1 MTMVDPMNF
10 SILPLLL
17 ACILLVAILYSSV
30 GHGGGSG
37 YIAVLALFSVAP
49 AAFKPTAL
57 VLNILVSS
65 VATISFARAGHFSW
79 RLFWPFAA
87 ASIPCSFIGGYL
99 ALPLHLY
106 QPLIGVILLFSAYR
120 LFYHSEHVDTEIRQ
134 PSAPIALCCG
144 ALLGLLSGL
153 TGVGGGIFLSPLL
166 LLLKWGRAREVS
178 AVAALFILVNSIAG
192 LLGHL
197 SSLQAIPS
205 FAPLL
210 ALAALI
216 GGSIGAFF
224 GSRRLPV
231 MAVLRS
237 LSVVLAI
244 AGFKMLFV

>member
-1 MTMVDPMNF
+1 VSP
-10 SILPLLL
+10 SVLILLL
-17 ACILLVAILYSSV
+17 ICILLVAILYSSV
-30 GHGGGSG
+30 GHGGASG
-37 YIAVLALFSVAP
+37 YIAVLALFSIAP
-49 AAFKPTAL
+49 ASFKPTAL

-65 VATISFARAGHFSW
+65 IAAFSFARAGHFSW

-87 ASIPCSFIGGYL
+87 ASVPCSFIGGYL
-99 ALPLHLY
+99 ALPVHLY
-106 QPLIGVILLFSAYR
+106 QPLVGVILLFSACR
-120 LFYHSEHVDTEIRQ
+120 LFYHSEQIDTEIRQ
-134 PSAPIALCCG
+134 PSVPVALCCG

-178 AVAALFILVNSIAG
+178 SVAALFILVNSISG

-197 SSLQAIPS
+197 SSLQVIPS

-210 ALAALI
+210 AGAALI

-231 MAVLRS
+231 TAVIRS
-237 LSVVLAI
+237 LSVVLVI
-244 AGFKMLFV
+244 AGFKLLLV

>member
-1 MTMVDPMNF
+1 MSLSVL
-10 SILPLLL
+10 ILLL
-17 ACILLVAILYSSV
+17 ICILTVAILYSSV
-30 GHGGGSG
+30 GHGGASG

-49 AAFKPTAL
+49 ASFKPTAL

-65 VATISFARAGHFSW
+65 IATFSFARAGHFSW

-99 ALPLHLY
+99 ALPVHLY
-106 QPLIGVILLFSAYR
+106 KPLVGVILLFSAGR
-120 LFYHSEHVDTEIRQ
+120 LLFHAERTDSEIRQ
-134 PSAPIALCCG
+134 PSAPVALCCG

-166 LLLKWGRAREVS
+166 LLLKWGRVREVS

-197 SSLQAIPS
+197 SSLQAIPH

-210 ALAALI
+210 AVAALI

-231 MAVLRS
+231 AAVVKS
-237 LSVVLAI
+237 LAFVLSI
-244 AGFKMLFV
+244 AGLKLLLV

>member
-1 MTMVDPMNF
+1 MSP
-10 SILPLLL
+10 SIFILILI
-17 ACILLVAILYSSV
+17 CILLVAILYSSV
-30 GHGGGSG
+30 GHGGASG

-65 VATISFARAGHFSW
+65 IAAFSFARAGHFSW

-87 ASIPCSFIGGYL
+87 ASVPCSFIGGYL
-99 ALPLHLY
+99 ALPVDLY
-106 QPLIGVILLFSAYR
+106 QPLVGTILLFSAWR
-120 LFYHSEHVDTEIRQ
+120 LFYRVESADKEIQQ
-134 PSAPIALCCG
+134 PPVPLALIFG

-166 LLLKWGRAREVS
+166 LLMKWGRARKVS
-178 AVAALFILVNSIAG
+178 AVAALFILVNSISG

-197 SSLQAIPS
+197 SGLQMIPS

-210 ALAALI
+210 AVAALI

-224 GSRRLPV
+224 GSSRLPV
-231 MAVLRS
+231 TAVIRS
-237 LSVVLAI
+237 LSVVLLI
-244 AGFKMLFV
+244 AGFKLLLV

>member
-1 MTMVDPMNF
+1 MNP
-10 SILPLLL
+10 SDLILLL
-17 ACILLVAILYSSV
+17 ICILMVAILYSSV
-30 GHGGGSG
+30 GHGGASG

-49 AAFKPTAL
+49 ASFKPTAL

-65 VATISFARAGHFSW
+65 IATFSFARAGHFSW

-87 ASIPCSFIGGYL
+87 TSIPCSFIGGYV
-99 ALPLHLY
+99 ALPPHLY
-106 QPLIGVILLFSAYR
+106 KPLVGAVLLFSAGR
-120 LFYHSEHVDTEIRQ
+120 LLFRTEQADTETREP
-134 PSAPIALCCG
+134 PSPVALCCG

-178 AVAALFILVNSIAG
+178 AVAALFVLVNSIAG

-197 SSLQAIPS
+197 SSLQAIPH

-210 ALAALI
+210 AVAALI

-224 GSRRLPV
+224 GSRRLPIA
-231 MAVLRS
+231 AVVKS
-237 LSVVLAI
+237 LAFVLSI